1 MRGQHGSAPLF
12 PSSRQLRSSVP
23 LVRSPR
29 FPRLLTLSAF
39 QVSFSRLMSAPPIAH
54 FVHFSRPLI
63 SSFPHVF
70 SSCHPLVRC
79 SRSLQPHQLLDRIS
93 LQLLSSAPLVR
104 NSRPLPSCTP
114 LALSH
119 RQLLSCAT
127 LISFPRSL
135 PSSAPLIRC
144 PAPLVR
150 CHHLLL
156 SSDLLVRPP
165 RPLPHFSSYP
175 LLIVRSFQPTSG
187 PLIRSPLSTAPAR
200 SSHPLPLCTR
210 NRCPPPRLSSGSL
223 VSSSRKLHSPTPLA
237 RSSRPCIWSAL
248 LAHFLVNSS
257 RVLLSSVPLI
267 CSSPS
272 LTSSAP
278 LVRSPRPHP
287 SPVPLARSSHQLPSS
302 ALVVLWSAPLHRAL
316 VRYPRPL
323 LSTAPLV
330 STSAP
335 LVPSVCSSRISL
347 SFDAFVCSTYAS
359 SSSAPPIYPSPSLL
373 SSASLVR
380 SSLAGSVGE
389 WPARSALCQ
398 RRTTPRARRD
408 CFPIVVA
415 TAVADSRR
423 PPPLQEGFRVRPGG
437 PTRSW
442 VMHRSGSRL
451 SPRGG
456 TGGGGGLR
464 PPGPLDRPALAPQP
478 RAQVPCGSPS
488 PCPSRRHIAS
498 PPLCPAPPPL
508 CASCVGTYSLNKP
521 PLCRNRAI

>member
-1 MRGQHGSAPLF
+1 
-12 PSSRQLRSSVP
+12 
-23 LVRSPR
+23 
-29 FPRLLTLSAF
+29 
-39 QVSFSRLMSAPPIAH
+39 MSAPPIAH

-278 LVRSPRPHP
+278 LVRS
-287 SPVPLARSSHQLPSS
+287 
-302 ALVVLWSAPLHRAL
+302 
-316 VRYPRPL
+316 
-323 LSTAPLV
+323 
-330 STSAP
+330 
-335 LVPSVCSSRISL
+335 
-347 SFDAFVCSTYAS
+347 
-359 SSSAPPIYPSPSLL
+359 
-373 SSASLVR
+373 
-380 SSLAGSVGE
+380 SLAGSVGE

-488 PCPSRRHIAS
+488 PCPSRRHIAALGAPPPPPPPLFVSAS
-498 PPLCPAPPPL
+498 PPLFPAPPPL